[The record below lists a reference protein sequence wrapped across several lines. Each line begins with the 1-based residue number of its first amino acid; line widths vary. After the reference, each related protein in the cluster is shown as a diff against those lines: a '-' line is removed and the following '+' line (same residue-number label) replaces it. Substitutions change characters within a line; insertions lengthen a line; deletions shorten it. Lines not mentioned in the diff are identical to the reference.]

1 MKSGLLIILSG
12 PSGVGKGTI
21 RKLLME
27 THEELK
33 IKYSISM
40 TTRSPRNQEVDG
52 VDYFFVSEEEFQK
65 NLEADNFLENAAF
78 VGHRYG
84 TPKDKV
90 EQMLEQGNNVLLEI
104 EVNGAMQVLERW
116 EGKNILSIF
125 LTSPDLD
132 SLRYRIENRK
142 TESPEI
148 IAERLAK
155 AKKELCLTN
164 RYDYTV
170 MNDDKDRATE
180 EVAQIIRNKLARV
193 Q

>member
-78 VGHRYG
+78 VGH
-84 TPKDKV
+84 
-90 EQMLEQGNNVLLEI
+90 
-104 EVNGAMQVLERW
+104 
-116 EGKNILSIF
+116 
-125 LTSPDLD
+125 
-132 SLRYRIENRK
+132 
-142 TESPEI
+142 
-148 IAERLAK
+148 
-155 AKKELCLTN
+155 
-164 RYDYTV
+164 
-170 MNDDKDRATE
+170 
-180 EVAQIIRNKLARV
+180 
-193 Q
+193 